1 MEFISVFHR
10 KRCRKDRR
18 IFNWK
23 DIAEQGEPY
32 TRENKNLQNTSLHT
46 KKRPIDVNATGL
58 RYPSSIVHHPNRPG
72 MTSAEKAFGKHP
84 TQKSLQHMMNL
95 IRLLSNE
102 GDTILDP
109 FMGSG
114 TAILAAIM
122 TGRRAIGW
130 DISDEFVAM
139 TAKRIKHQTAQGV
152 LA

>member
-1 MEFISVFHR
+1 
-10 KRCRKDRR
+10 
-18 IFNWK
+18 
-23 DIAEQGEPY
+23 
-32 TRENKNLQNTSLHT
+32 
-46 KKRPIDVNATGL
+46 
-58 RYPSSIVHHPNRPG
+58 